1 MTTGAE
7 QPPDTPADPNRAAP
21 ADPRIPPAAANDSSL
36 ARLAKVLVKP
46 GEIFRAIAARPSWV
60 APLVL
65 LALLTTALGYLVT
78 TRIDFEPTLRMQ
90 SERSG
95 TQLSAEQLDESV
107 ERLKKVMPYFALF
120 QGLIGAPAVYLV
132 VALLF
137 WVGFKLLGSELSY
150 KASLATTLHALL
162 PTGLAA
168 LLAIPVIWNR
178 ANFSPDE
185 ARSGAFLASNLAA
198 LAPEGTGR
206 IATALL
212 GSVDLFSIWAIILLV
227 IGYRIVAKV
236 PRGAAAGVVLAI
248 WLLGVAVKVGLV
260 ALAPG

>member
-1 MTTGAE
+1 MTTAAE
-7 QPPDTPADPNRAAP
+7 NEPPV
-21 ADPRIPPAAANDSSL
+21 AANDSSL
-36 ARLAKVLVKP
+36 GRLVRVLVQP
-46 GEIFRAIAARPSWV
+46 GQTFRAIAARPSWV
-60 APLVL
+60 APLVV
-65 LALLTTALGYLVT
+65 LALLTTALGYLVA
-78 TRIDFEPTLRMQ
+78 TRIDFEPTVRLQ

-95 TQLSAEQLDESV
+95 AQLSAEQLDERV
-107 ERLKKVMPYFALF
+107 ETIKKATPYVALA
-120 QGLIGAPAVYLV
+120 QGLIAAPAIYLV

-137 WVGFKLLGSELSY
+137 WVGFKLLGSELGY
-150 KASLATTLHALL
+150 QASLATTLHAML
-162 PTGLAA
+162 PLGLAA
-168 LLAIPVIWNR
+168 LLGIPVIWNR

-206 IATALL
+206 IANALL

-236 PRGAAAGVVLAI
+236 SRGAAAGVVLAI